1 MSTPLLAHVVNI
13 CRWLEADAEMPYEK
27 RLDRDRRIGRELSCA
42 DDLARVLAWWQLVRE
57 GEVSPTEGTSLGERL
72 TAFSRLAAWLLGL
85 FGVLL
90 GAGLGTVAF
99 AYDGTHPVNL
109 LGLLGALV
117 GLPFVLLLFT
127 LLFLLPVRFPG
138 LTALREGI
146 GVVNPGRWAG
156 AWLDRYAGMRLYGG
170 FAAGRTR
177 FARWQLVVFSQWL
190 AVGYFVGVLVAG
202 TVLVTVTDLAFGWS
216 TTLDLD
222 AASVARLFAF
232 LAFPWQC
239 WLPSA
244 VPDLGLVE
252 ASRIY
257 RLETSTV
264 DEALAMQL
272 GTWWPFVLFTILV
285 WGLLPR
291 LLLLAAGVW
300 RLAAA
305 VRALLCQ
312 HAEVLALL
320 DRLKPPRV
328 DFGPEERPG
337 TRQSMGA
344 VAAPPAVEPDS
355 RSIALVWNGALGVD
369 AVNRW
374 GQAHLGGAFGGLF
387 SLSSRSGQAGTRAE
401 LARLPEKLSRVVVFT
416 KGWEPPLL
424 EFADF
429 LQALR
434 HALGAGAVLIVV
446 PIDTR
451 GVGVSASDRK
461 VWSAFLAGHDDPRL
475 YVQQATEDPDPASA
489 PAGGDS

>member
-1 MSTPLLAHVVNI
+1 
-13 CRWLEADAEMPYEK
+13 MPYEK
-27 RLDRDRRIGRELSCA
+27 RLERDRGIGRELSCA
-42 DDLARVLAWWQLVRE
+42 DDLARVLAWWQRVRAE
-57 GEVSPTEGTSLGERL
+57 EASPTEDTSLGERL
-72 TAFSRLAAWLLGL
+72 SALSRLAGWLLVL
-85 FGVLL
+85 LGVLL
-90 GAGLGTVAF
+90 GAGLGSIAF

-109 LGLLGALV
+109 LGLLGVLV

-127 LLFLLPVRFPG
+127 LLFLLPVRLPG
-138 LTALREGI
+138 LAALREGI

-156 AWLDRYAGMRLYGG
+156 AWLDRYAGMRLHGG

-190 AVGYFVGVLVAG
+190 AAGYFVGVLVAG

-222 AASVARLFAF
+222 AASVAQLFGF
-232 LAFPWQC
+232 LAFPWQS

-264 DEALAMQL
+264 DEAQAVQL
-272 GTWWPFVLFTILV
+272 GTWWPFVLCTILV

-305 VRALLCQ
+305 TRALLCQ

-328 DFGPEERPG
+328 DFGPEEQPAA
-337 TRQSMGA
+337 RQTMGA

-355 RSIALVWNGALGVD
+355 RTIAVVWNGALGVD
-369 AVNRW
+369 AANRW
-374 GQAHLGGAFGGLF
+374 GQTHLGGAFGDLF
-387 SLSSRSGQAGTRAE
+387 SLSSRSGQAGTQAE

-429 LQALR
+429 LRALR
-434 HALGAGAVLIVV
+434 RVLGASVVLIVV

-451 GVGVSASDRK
+451 GVGVSASDRN
-461 VWSAFLAGHDDPRL
+461 VWSAFLARHDDPRL
-475 YVQQATEDPDPASA
+475 YVQQATADAD
-489 PAGGDS
+489 AGSGRTGGES